1 MVMVSSSEASTS
13 NIHGG
18 AGRGLALF
26 ATVAA
31 GLLATIVFV
40 GNPDLDLAISRTFY
54 LGQGQFVGQKM
65 LAVTVLRNVFIAFYF
80 GCIALALVGVFLT
93 RSKTRNWLS
102 LPFRQWVFMAACLA
116 AGPGLVA
123 NLIFKDHWGRVRPG
137 HTIEFGGTQSFTP
150 ALAIGGECQR
160 HCSFVSGEASSLF
173 IPFFAAAAIF
183 PQYWVA
189 LAATGTVLGL
199 AAGLLRLSQGAHFL
213 SDIVFAGVFMG
224 LTVTSIWHLMFGGR
238 NASVFTAFFGNPARR
253 QTIKVNSA
261 G

>member
-1 MVMVSSSEASTS
+1 MARRIFFPWEGPAGPRENPGPVLAELVRHRGT
-13 NIHGG
+13 IHGTPLEDSL
-18 AGRGLALF
+18 AAPYLRMIGLSAREEIRHPFPPCRPHQNLRHAF
-26 ATVAA
+26 PN
-31 GLLATIVFV
+31 LS
-40 GNPDLDLAISRTFY
+40 AI
-54 LGQGQFVGQKM
+54 
-65 LAVTVLRNVFIAFYF
+65 LRP
-80 GCIALALVGVFLT
+80 
-93 RSKTRNWLS
+93 WLC
-102 LPFRQWVFMAACLA
+102 LPFRQWVFIAVCLA